1 MTDLTPPPPAFVP
14 TREALWALAC
24 YAISPARKARTGR
37 IGLRPSG
44 EGFATPPFD
53 DGTRIAVRGDR
64 LRIEPGTEV
73 AITTLRAAADV
84 LDVELSPDPGV
95 GHDLPPYAPDA
106 ILAVDAAASRWL
118 GTWYA
123 FGSRHLDRLTA
134 ARAPGLVSEAQLWPE
149 HFDLAVVV
157 DVGGGANIGFSPG
170 DGAVPEPYV
179 YVGPHDTSRLEGEF
193 WNAPFGAVLHHTEL
207 RGADDPDQVTTVFL
221 DEGLRR
227 VEEAAPRR

>member
-1 MTDLTPPPPAFVP
+1 MPDLTPPPPAFVA

-37 IGLRPSG
+37 IGLRPTG

-64 LRIEPGTEV
+64 LRIEPGPEV
-73 AITTLRAAADV
+73 EITTLRAAAKV

-95 GHDLPPYAPDA
+95 GHDLPPYTPDA

-118 GTWYA
+118 GAWYA
-123 FGSRHLDRLTA
+123 FGSRHLDHLNSG
-134 ARAPGLVSEAQLWPE
+134 RAPGLVSEAQLWPE

-170 DGAVPEPYV
+170 DGAVPEPYL
-179 YVGPHDTSRLEGEF
+179 YVGPHDTSGLRGEF
-193 WNAPFGAVLHHTEL
+193 WNAPFGAVLRHTEL
-207 RGADDPDQVTTVFL
+207 RAAADPDQVTTTFL
-221 DEGLRR
+221 DEGIRLL
-227 VEEAAPRR
+227 EEAAPRR

>member
-1 MTDLTPPPPAFVP
+1 MPDLTPPPSAFVA

-44 EGFATPPFD
+44 DGFATPPFD

-64 LRIEPGTEV
+64 LRIEPGAEV
-73 AITTLRAAADV
+73 AITTVRAAAE
-84 LDVELSPDPGV
+84 LLGIELSSDPGV
-95 GHDLPPYAPDA
+95 GHDLPPFSPDA
-106 ILAVDAAASRWL
+106 ILAVDAEASRWL
-118 GTWYA
+118 GAWYA
-123 FGSRHLDRLTA
+123 FGSRHLDRLEA
-134 ARAPGLVSEAQLWPE
+134 ELAPGLVSEAQLWPE

-157 DVGGGANIGFSPG
+157 DVGGGANVGFSPG

-193 WNAPFGAVLHHTEL
+193 WNAPFGAVLRQTEL
-207 RGADDPDQVTTVFL
+207 QAAADPDQLTTTFL
-221 DEGLRR
+221 DEGRR
-227 VEEAAPRR
+227 LLAAAPRR